1 MTRLRFTLAAAALGI
16 TLAACG
22 SDGPT
27 APAARAPSH
36 RANTATDTTQAGPT
50 TSSTPPA
57 TLPTDPTTPPP
68 TNRGGQIVG
77 SGG

>member
-16 TLAACG
+16 TLAACAG
-22 SDGPT
+22 DGPT
-27 APAARAPSH
+27 SPAARPADY
-36 RANTATDTTQAGPT
+36 RATAETDTIKGGPT

-57 TLPTDPTTPPP
+57 PLPTDPTSPPP
-68 TNRGGQIVG
+68 NDRGGQIVG